1 MFHFAIAKIGIHLP
15 VCFLLSEIFCLWI
28 WHAIAKRYIWWLFPQ
43 NIWNKS
49 NNNLIC
55 KSNNLTAASL
65 KRKYWAGS
73 AHEQWGWRSKL
84 ASKPWSSATLQRNSR
99 ANFVARQLFCMYME
113 RAPAHGCTPE
123 QSLSSKWRASN
134 EQEAGAT
141 PSLLW
146 ARAALTPPPVYCVP
160 LDTPVYPSMYPCVYP
175 GIADPR
181 PHYEDLAKNFP
192 AASPDLLQMAP
203 VLAFLQYGEP
213 IFGQISK
220 VGACQKY
227 FRK

>member
-1 MFHFAIAKIGIHLP
+1 MFHFASAKIGINLP

-28 WHAIAKRYIWWLFPQ
+28 WHAIAKRYNWWLLPQ
-43 NIWNKS
+43 NIWNIS

-123 QSLSSKWRASN
+123 QTFELKMKSEQWAGSRSHALIIMSKGRPHPA
-134 EQEAGAT
+134 
-141 PSLLW
+141 PSVLCTLGY
-146 ARAALTPPPVYCVP
+146 PGVPQCVP
-160 LDTPVYPSMYPCVYP
+160 
-175 GIADPR
+175 
-181 PHYEDLAKNFP
+181 
-192 AASPDLLQMAP
+192 
-203 VLAFLQYGEP
+203 
-213 IFGQISK
+213 
-220 VGACQKY
+220 
-227 FRK
+227 